1 MGRRHNDLADDRG
14 FTALISAVLQG
25 RVDCARLLVEAG
37 ADGSRQDNNGKT
49 ALEWAEQL
57 GHTKIAELLRRDSEI
72 AELRKELEAERQM
85 RRETTQSIQTI
96 LDAGRTSILDALE
109 FLDSDSDSFDFEDH

>member
-1 MGRRHNDLADDRG
+1 MDKGVKA
-14 FTALISAVLQG
+14 
-25 RVDCARLLVEAG
+25 
-37 ADGSRQDNNGKT
+37 NNGKT